1 MKNFLFIKVLVIF
14 LAIFSISAGVSAQDE
29 AFNKEDRVINLG
41 VGLGSYIGWRG
52 YSTKVPVIAGSF
64 EYGVLDFLDDRAG
77 IGLGGYLAYTSS
89 GSKGVD
95 KWSITDFIIGARALF
110 HYQFIEKLD
119 TYLGFMFGY
128 DIVSYSQKDA
138 NLSGSKFIS
147 SQFIGAR
154 YCFANNFSF
163 FGELGYGVAPL
174 EIGISYK
181 F

>member
-1 MKNFLFIKVLVIF
+1 MKRVLAVKFLVLFFTIF
-14 LAIFSISAGVSAQDE
+14 GIIAGVSAQDE
-29 AFNKEDRVINLG
+29 AFNKEDKVINLG
-41 VGLGSYIGWRG
+41 IGLGSYIGWRG

-89 GSKGVD
+89 GYKGVE
-95 KWSITDFIIGARALF
+95 KWSITDLIIGARALF
-110 HYQFIEKLD
+110 HYQFVEKLD
-119 TYLGFMFGY
+119 TYLGFMLGY
-128 DIVSYSQKDA
+128 DIVSYGQKDE

-147 SQFIGAR
+147 TQFIGAR
-154 YCFANNFSF
+154 YYIANNISF

-174 EIGISYK
+174 EIGLSFK